1 MIRGHIDTL
10 TSGGFAEGWAFDSA
24 APERVLTVHLL
35 GPEGEELALGLAHLY
50 RANLAQAGYRHGWC
64 AFRLRLSRDPAGLRG
79 QLLSLRDPESGKELH
94 ASADLPLRERPAL
107 DTCGSLEAAIAQ
119 DPTVL
124 RNFQHLSGCCDLLAG
139 FVARHGAAE
148 FVRTAHAYVL
158 ARTADG
164 ASQARYERLLRSGAV
179 TPFGLLLLLS
189 ETEEFRAQPR
199 LLASPADPG
208 FVFAG

>member
-1 MIRGHIDTL
+1 MMRGHVDTL
-10 TSGGFAEGWAFDSA
+10 TTGGFAEGWAFDSA
-24 APERVLTVHLL
+24 EPDRSLTVRLF
-35 GPEGEELALGLAHLY
+35 GPEEEELALGLAHLY
-50 RANLAQAGYRHGWC
+50 RADLAEARYRHGWC
-64 AFRLRLSRDPAGLRG
+64 AFRLRLSRDPAGLSG
-79 QLLSLRDPESGKELH
+79 QRLSLREAESGNELH

-107 DTCGSLEAAIAQ
+107 DLCASVEAVISQ

-124 RNFQHLSGCCDLLAG
+124 RNLQHLCGCGDLLAG

-164 ASQARYERLLRSGAV
+164 ASQARYERMLRGGAV
-179 TPFGLLLLLS
+179 TPFGLLLLLA